1 LPVVWV
7 VMDNAAYGVIAGI
20 EKRHL
25 GSTYG
30 CTFESDG
37 NPYHVDF
44 AAIARAS
51 GARGI
56 AIEAP
61 EQLGPA
67 LREALASGRPTLIQV
82 PVQVVPTPTPGHWD
96 INAIFKKPEV

>member
-1 LPVVWV
+1 LIP
-7 VMDNAAYGVIAGI
+7 D
-20 EKRHL
+20 
-25 GSTYG
+25 
-30 CTFESDG
+30 DG
-37 NPYHVDF
+37 PTRSRVL
-44 AAIARAS
+44 RR
-51 GARGI
+51 ARGI